1 MKNFFQEFEPSEF
14 VILLFF
20 PARGLSRGGL
30 AADAGAYPGETA
42 VSGCGSRVAASKS
55 DTV

>member
-1 MKNFFQEFEPSEF
+1 MKNFFQEFKPSEF
-14 VILLFF
+14 EIFFFF
-20 PARGLSRGGL
+20 PVRAHSLGGL

-42 VSGCGSRVAASKS
+42 VSGCGSRVASGKS